1 MPDALKRKERQ
12 ECWKARDEY
21 YGCMETN
28 LVPYLLI
35 NQEKKVLEAQ
45 GTFLFT
51 FLIKFREMFRVLYV
65 RLNSLILLVKYH

>member
-28 LVPYLLI
+28 LVPYLVI

-45 GTFLFT
+45 GNFGSLF
-51 FLIKFREMFRVLYV
+51 
-65 RLNSLILLVKYH
+65 

>member
-45 GTFLFT
+45 GTFLIT
-51 FLIKFREMFRVLYV
+51 FFFYKIWRNGQSLNYLLYV
-65 RLNSLILLVKYH
+65 RLN

>member
-1 MPDALKRKERQ
+1 MKREKGKQKENQEKKSKTKKMPDALKRKERQ

-51 FLIKFREMFRVLYV
+51 F
-65 RLNSLILLVKYH
+65 